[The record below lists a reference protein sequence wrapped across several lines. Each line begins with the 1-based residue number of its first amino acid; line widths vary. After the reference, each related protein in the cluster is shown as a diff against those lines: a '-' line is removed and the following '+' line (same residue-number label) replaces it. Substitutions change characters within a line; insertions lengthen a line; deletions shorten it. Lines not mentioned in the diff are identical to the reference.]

1 MWAAWVQVLEA
12 WTRSA
17 PRQRSVHITKGLLH
31 RPGEKIRVCMK
42 SNS

>member
-12 WTRSA
+12 WTGSA
-17 PRQRSVHITKGLLH
+17 PRQRSVHIAKGLLH